1 MTAVGTEHVAS
12 TQGGQPMMESPR
24 TWYVATCVW
33 LFSLERDRSLPTDE
47 VEVLQRQ
54 CHITAKCRYNASI
67 RLKRLGHGTFLTTV
81 VLSLGLILIPMLQLA
96 KLRMAYPDPVVN
108 SLQIFLAVA
117 VLVYSIISAT
127 ASYGTRA
134 RVLNDCAD
142 RIKHLGAE
150 LRTARKSGNVDLTQF
165 SEKYHSITRDSEM
178 HSRADYALAKLQA
191 TDQFNI
197 TGLKRLWSR
206 GAVVVAEAMPYLPS
220 IGLLAIEA
228 VLVTDLLGLTSIWT
242 PFMKALVGP

>member
-1 MTAVGTEHVAS
+1 MTSVESNSAAPA
-12 TQGGQPMMESPR
+12 QGSPPNPEERRSWPM
-24 TWYVATCVW
+24 TICYW
-33 LFSLERDRSLPTDE
+33 LFSLERDRSLPTDQ

-67 RLKRLGHGTFLTTV
+67 RLKRLGQGTFLTTV

-127 ASYGTRA
+127 ANYGTRA

-150 LRTARKSGNVDLTQF
+150 LRTARKSGKVDLPQF

-197 TGLKRLWSR
+197 TGVKRVWSR
-206 GAVVVAEAMPYLPS
+206 GAVVIAEAMPYLPS

-242 PFMKALVGP
+242 PFMKALVAS

>member
-1 MTAVGTEHVAS
+1 MTEPQRA
-12 TQGGQPMMESPR
+12 
-24 TWYVATCVW
+24 WYTAACFW
-33 LFSLERDRSLPTDE
+33 LFSLEQDKSLPTDQG
-47 VEVLQRQ
+47 EVLQRQ

-96 KLRMAYPDPVVN
+96 KLRMAYPEPVVN

-150 LRTARKSGNVDLTQF
+150 LRTARKAGNPDLVQF
-165 SEKYHSITRDSEM
+165 SEKYHNITRDSEM

-197 TGLKRLWSR
+197 TGLKRLWNRST
-206 GAVVVAEAMPYLPS
+206 VVVAETLPYLPS
-220 IGLLAIEA
+220 LGLLGIEA
-228 VLVTDLLGLTSIWT
+228 VLVTDLLGISAIWT
-242 PFMKALVGP
+242 PFMKALVAA

>member
-1 MTAVGTEHVAS
+1 MNA
-12 TQGGQPMMESPR
+12 PDSP
-24 TWYVATCVW
+24 WYVALYMW
-33 LFSLERDRSLPTDE
+33 FFSLADDKSLPTDQ

-67 RLKRLGHGTFLTTV
+67 RLKRLGQGTFLTTV
-81 VLSLGLILIPMLQLA
+81 VLSLGLILVPMLQLA
-96 KLRMAYPDPVVN
+96 KLRVAYPQPVLN

-142 RIKHLGAE
+142 RIKLLGAE
-150 LRTARKSGNVDLTQF
+150 LRTARKEGQVDSTHF
-165 SEKYHSITRDSEM
+165 SERYHNITRDSEM
-178 HSRADYALAKLQA
+178 HTRADYALAKLQA

-197 TGLKRLWSR
+197 SGLKRLWSR
-206 GAVVVAEAMPYLPS
+206 LVVLVAEALPYMPS
-220 IGLLAIEA
+220 VALLSIEA
-228 VLVTDLLGLTSIWT
+228 VLVTDILGITAIWT
-242 PFMKALVGP
+242 PLMKTLVGA

>member
-1 MTAVGTEHVAS
+1 MNDT
-12 TQGGQPMMESPR
+12 PR
-24 TWYVATCVW
+24 HWYQATYVW
-33 LFSLERDRSLPTDE
+33 LFSLERDKSLPTDQG
-47 VEVLQRQ
+47 EVLQRQ

-67 RLKRLGHGTFLTTV
+67 RLKRLGQGTFLTTV

-142 RIKHLGAE
+142 RIKHLGGE
-150 LRTARKSGNVDLTQF
+150 LRTARKAGNADLMQF
-165 SEKYHSITRDSEM
+165 AERYHSITRDSEM
-178 HSRADYALAKLQA
+178 HSRADYVLAKLQA
-191 TDQFNI
+191 TDQFNV
-197 TGLKRLWSR
+197 TGVKRLWNR
-206 GAVVVAEAMPYLPS
+206 VAVVVAEAVPYVPS
-220 IGLLAIEA
+220 LALLAIEV
-228 VLVTDLLGLTSIWT
+228 VLVTDLMGVTALWT
-242 PFMKALVGP
+242 PFMKGLVA

>member
-1 MTAVGTEHVAS
+1 MNEPAH
-12 TQGGQPMMESPR
+12 P
-24 TWYVATCVW
+24 WYTATCVW
-33 LFSLERDRSLPTDE
+33 LFSLERDTSLPTDQG
-47 VEVLQRQ
+47 EVLQRQ

-127 ASYGTRA
+127 ANYGTRA

-142 RIKHLGAE
+142 RIKHLGGE
-150 LRTARKSGNVDLTQF
+150 LRTARKAGDADLKQF
-165 SEKYHSITRDSEM
+165 ADRYHNITRDSEM

-191 TDQFNI
+191 TDQFKV
-197 TGLKRLWSR
+197 TGVKRLWTR
-206 GAVVVAEAMPYLPS
+206 TAVLVAEAVPYLPS
-220 IGLLAIEA
+220 LVLLAIEV
-228 VLVTDLLGLTSIWT
+228 VLVTDLLGLTTLWT
-242 PFMKALVGP
+242 PFMKALAVN